1 MQGNA
6 GILLPPRQGQPRS
19 VGEEHGNTY
28 AVDRK
33 RFDAFM
39 LDAAVQSGAVVL
51 HNCATGI
58 EINREDVMIYSE
70 GENCKAA
77 VVVGAFGLD
86 DGTCRVFESSTP
98 INNQIF

>member
-1 MQGNA
+1 M
-6 GILLPPRQGQPRS
+6 
-19 VGEEHGNTY
+19 
-28 AVDRK
+28 DRK

-51 HNCATGI
+51 HNRATGI